1 MHDLAPEGT
10 ANPQFTGPQHGSQ
23 GSLEK
28 LLAKQF
34 PSRRRPAHAP
44 RSTAL
49 PAPQPSTAPSAH
61 PPGLLVLCIAELCE
75 RFAGCLFLS
84 LLVLYLTERAG
95 LPASAAIRQV
105 GWLNA
110 GGYLASLAGA
120 WLIDRGVRALHA
132 ALLGGALL
140 CIGYLA
146 LVPTSHATWAA
157 AYAALALGG
166 GLFRAAITLLLTAQ
180 YARSS
185 PLRDAGHLWLW
196 GAVNLGGAAA
206 PLFASTIGAVHAWP
220 IALIAAAMSM
230 ALCLSILW
238 LGRARLRCAGDSLTR
253 QYEPASRHDDATRAG
268 PTSAGRVVILASLSL
283 LIYMVAYG
291 QLDGT
296 LLLWARDHT
305 DRSIMGET
313 LPASSFAA
321 LPALFV
327 LLQGPLVLALVRRLR
342 ATRYRDSDFAQ
353 LRIGLQ
359 SVALACILLLVASL
373 RLPSVPQQSPLWLLA
388 CFALLVLGELLI
400 APLGLALM
408 TRVVAPQHVGL
419 VNALWYA
426 VMAAGFVLA
435 GEFGSLLQHTPQWAC
450 FALLAGVA
458 MAAAVGMRR
467 RDLASS
473 SG

>member
-1 MHDLAPEGT
+1 MPSSA
-10 ANPQFTGPQHGSQ
+10 HG
-23 GSLEK
+23 E
-28 LLAKQF
+28 
-34 PSRRRPAHAP
+34 
-44 RSTAL
+44 
-49 PAPQPSTAPSAH
+49 H
-61 PPGLLVLCIAELCE
+61 PPGLLVLCMAELCE

-95 LPASAAIRQV
+95 VPASAAIRQV

-110 GGYLASLAGA
+110 GGYVASLAGA

-140 CIGYLA
+140 CLGYLA
-146 LVPTSHATWAA
+146 LVPTSHATWTT

-206 PLFASTIGAVHAWP
+206 PLFASSIGSVHAWSS
-220 IALIAAAMSM
+220 ALAVAATTM
-230 ALCLSILW
+230 ALCVSILW
-238 LGRARLRCAGDSLTR
+238 LGRARLLCAGDPLRR
-253 QYEPASRHDDATRAG
+253 QRLPASRHDDATLAG
-268 PTSAGRVVILASLSL
+268 PTSAARVVILASLSL

-305 DRSIMGET
+305 DRSLLGIT
-313 LPASSFAA
+313 IPASSFAA
-321 LPALFV
+321 LPALLV
-327 LLQGPLVLALVRRLR
+327 LLLGPLVLALVRRLR
-342 ATRYRDSDFAQ
+342 AAGHRDNDFAQ
-353 LRIGLQ
+353 LRIGLF
-359 SVALACILLLVASL
+359 SVALACMVLLVASL
-373 RLPSVPQQSPLWLLA
+373 RLPSVPHQSPLWLLA

-426 VMAAGFVLA
+426 VMAVGFVLA
-435 GEFGSLLQHTPQWAC
+435 GEFGSLLQHTPQWVC
-450 FALLAGVA
+450 FAALAGVA
-458 MAAAVGMRR
+458 TAAAVGMRG

>member
-10 ANPQFTGPQHGSQ
+10 ANPHFTAPQLGSHGSLQ
-23 GSLEK
+23 PFSESH
-28 LLAKQF
+28 F
-34 PSRRRPAHAP
+34 PSIRRPAHAP
-44 RSTAL
+44 RATAL

-61 PPGLLVLCIAELCE
+61 PPGLRVLCMAELCE

-95 LPASAAIRQV
+95 MSASAAVRQV
-105 GWLNA
+105 GRLNA
-110 GGYLASLAGA
+110 GGYVASLAGA
-120 WLIDRGVRALHA
+120 WLIDRGLRALHA

-146 LVPTSHATWAA
+146 LAPTSQATWPA

-166 GLFRAAITLLLTAQ
+166 GLFRAAITLLLTEQ

-206 PLFASTIGAVHAWP
+206 PLCASSIGAVDAWP
-220 IALIAAAMSM
+220 TALVVAAMSM
-230 ALCLSILW
+230 ALCVSILW
-238 LGRARLRCAGDSLTR
+238 LGRRRLRSHDDPFAR
-253 QYEPASRHDDATRAG
+253 QHLPASQHDGAPRPE
-268 PTSAGRVVILASLSL
+268 PTSAARVVFLASLSL
-283 LIYMVAYG
+283 LIYMLAYS

-305 DRSIMGET
+305 DRSLLGMTI
-313 LPASSFAA
+313 PASSFAA
-321 LPALFV
+321 VPALFV
-327 LLQGPLVLALVRRLR
+327 LLQGPLVLALARRLR
-342 ATRYRDSDFAQ
+342 AADHRDNDFAQ
-353 LRIGLQ
+353 LRIGLL
-359 SVALACILLLVASL
+359 SVALACIVLLVASL

-458 MAAAVGMRR
+458 TAAAVGMRGR
-467 RDLASS
+467 ELAASS
-473 SG
+473 G